1 MAPSKQVILL
11 SLVMVACSSAPPTD
25 TTAPTTTATTIAP
38 SPSTTVDAPA
48 STCPDG
54 DPLVEAGRVLDV
66 AQPSTDAESIGSIT
80 WDAQAG
86 CETFTIELVTDQG
99 APATTPPSVTIE
111 LLRELSILRV
121 HLALDATAVTDQ
133 LVESGL
139 VARYF
144 VVRKVDRSLFVDF
157 HLTAPATAR
166 ASLANGPA
174 SVVVELEPGGPTYAG
189 APAIGDLMV
198 LTSPLAGPSP
208 VPVVIEGY
216 GRAFEAT
223 VVYAFRQDDVVLLQD
238 VTNATDYSETWG
250 SFVTTADPGI
260 SGQVELFVGQF
271 SGEDGSER
279 GVVVG
284 LELP

>member
-1 MAPSKQVILL
+1 M
-11 SLVMVACSSAPPTD
+11 
-25 TTAPTTTATTIAP
+25 
-38 SPSTTVDAPA
+38 
-48 STCPDG
+48 
-54 DPLVEAGRVLDV
+54 VEAGRVLDI
-66 AQPSTDAESIGSIT
+66 AQPSTDAESIGAIT
-80 WDAQAG
+80 WDAQPG

-133 LVESGL
+133 LVETG
-139 VARYF
+139 VVGRYF
-144 VVRKVDRSLFVDF
+144 VVRKVDRSLFVDL

-174 SVVVELEPGGPTYAG
+174 SVVVELEPGGPTYPG

-208 VPVVIEGY
+208 VPVLIEGY
-216 GRAFEAT
+216 GRPFEAT
-223 VVYAFRQDDVVLLQD
+223 VVYTFRQDDVVLLQD
-238 VTNATDYSETWG
+238 VTNATDYSDTWG
-250 SFVTTADPGI
+250 SFSTTADPGI